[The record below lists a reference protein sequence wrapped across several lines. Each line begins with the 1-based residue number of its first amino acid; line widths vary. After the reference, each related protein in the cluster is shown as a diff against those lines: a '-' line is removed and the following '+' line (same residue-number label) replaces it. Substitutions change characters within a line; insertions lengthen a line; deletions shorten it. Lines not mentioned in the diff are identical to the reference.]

1 MCVCV
6 SVYVREIERKRERK
20 RERERGGEWGGG
32 ISTSKEAIGARGLR
46 SAVTIERERRRAAP
60 VGAERGWRTKGQ
72 PF

>member
-1 MCVCV
+1 MCA
-6 SVYVREIERKRERK
+6 YVREREKEREKEREG
-20 RERERGGEWGGG
+20 ERERGAKWGGG

>member
-6 SVYVREIERKRERK
+6 CERDREKERERK